1 MENRAGYEQTNL
13 EAVLGG
19 GEQQVLRA
27 AGGTVW
33 NERRPRSLEIWSSPT
48 CDWHSRV
55 VGEPGAS
62 GPQPGPGQILQ
73 TTVTDW
79 CMGF

>member
-1 MENRAGYEQTNL
+1 MENRAGYKQANP

-27 AGGTVW
+27 AGGRVW
-33 NERRPRSLEIWSSPT
+33 NERRSRGLEIRSSPT
-48 CDWHSRV
+48 CDWHSRA
-55 VGEPGAS
+55 VGEPGAG
-62 GPQPGPGQILQ
+62 GPQPGPRQILQ
-73 TTVTDW
+73 TTITDW